1 MNFDFETTYD
11 RRHSDS
17 QKWMRYRD
25 RDIIPMWVADMDF
38 RCAPA
43 IQDALRARLDEGI
56 FGYAGP
62 TPSLVETVLETMETR
77 YGWTIRKE
85 WLVWL
90 PGLVRGLNLACRAV
104 GEPGDGVA
112 TLTPVY
118 SPFLSAPRHAERNLV
133 GVPVLQKG
141 DCWEI
146 DWDHLEASF
155 TARTGLF
162 MLCNPHNPLGRV
174 YRRDELERLA
184 DLCQRHGLI
193 ICSDEIHCDLI
204 LDPIAHTPL
213 ATLSPEIARQSITL
227 MSPSKTFNTAGIACG
242 FAIIPD
248 ARTRTAF
255 KRAGAG
261 ILAEVCCFGFTACEA
276 AYRQGEPWRR
286 ALLDHLRANRDRI
299 LEYVQDELPG
309 VETTPIEAT
318 YLAWLKV
325 SELGLDD
332 PVAHFEEY
340 GIGLSGGKEF
350 GDSDYL
356 RLNFACPRET
366 LEQGLACLKRGV
378 EAAARLKRRI

>member
-1 MNFDFETTYD
+1 MAFDFETTID

-17 QKWMRYRD
+17 QKWMRYQGRD
-25 RDIIPMWVADMDF
+25 VLPMWVADMDF
-38 RCAPA
+38 ACAPA
-43 IQDALRARLDEGI
+43 IQEALERRLREGV

-62 TPSLVETVLETMETR
+62 TQSTVEAVLEAMESR
-77 YGWTIRKE
+77 FNWRIEPE

-90 PGLVRGLNLACRAV
+90 PGLVRGLNLACRAI
-104 GEPGDGVA
+104 GSRGDSVA
-112 TLTPVY
+112 TMTPVY
-118 SPFLSAPRHAERNLV
+118 SPFLSAPRHADRDLV
-133 GVPVLQKG
+133 GIPVLQKG
-141 DCWEI
+141 DRWEI

-155 TARTGLF
+155 TAQTGLF

-184 DLCQRHGLI
+184 DLCLRHDLI

-204 LDPIAHTPL
+204 LDPITHTPL

-227 MSPSKTFNTAGIACG
+227 MSPTKTFNTAGIACG

-248 ARTRTAF
+248 LRTRSAF

-261 ILAEVCCFGFTACEA
+261 ILAEVSCFGFTACEA
-276 AYRQGEPWRR
+276 AYRHGEPWRL
-286 ALLDHLRANRDRI
+286 ALLDQLRANRDRI
-299 LEYVQDELPG
+299 LEFVQDELPG

-325 SELGLDD
+325 SKLGLDD
-332 PVAHFEEY
+332 PVAHFEEH
-340 GIGLSGGKEF
+340 GIGLSGGVEF
-350 GDSDYL
+350 GDSDYV
-356 RLNFACPRET
+356 RLNFACPRDT

-378 EAAARLKRRI
+378 EAAARA